1 MAGAFLLV
9 GLLTSGSQF
18 LAGRALLGLFEL
30 VAFVAVGIVLSP
42 LAFPRPTTAAEASRL
57 AAVDGRPIIYWRP
70 GCSYCLRLRRKLGR
84 RARTAYWV
92 NIWSDPAGAA
102 AVRAITGGD
111 ETVPT
116 VVVGNEQRVNP
127 DPRWVREQLA

>member
-1 MAGAFLLV
+1 MAWAFLLV
-9 GLLTSGSQF
+9 GLVTSVSQF
-18 LAGRALLGLFEL
+18 LSGRVLFGIFEL
-30 VAFVAVGIVLSP
+30 VAFAAVAAVLSP
-42 LAFPRPTTAAEASRL
+42 VVFPRSTPAAEAERL

-92 NIWSDPAGAA
+92 NVWADADGLAGL
-102 AVRAITGGD
+102 RELTDGY

-116 VVVGNEQRVNP
+116 VVVGEEHRVNP
-127 DPRWVREQLA
+127 DPRWVREQVG